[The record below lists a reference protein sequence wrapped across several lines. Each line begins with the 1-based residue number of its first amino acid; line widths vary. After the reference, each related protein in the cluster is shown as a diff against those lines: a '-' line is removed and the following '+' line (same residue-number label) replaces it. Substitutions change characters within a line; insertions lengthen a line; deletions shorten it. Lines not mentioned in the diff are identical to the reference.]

1 MEIPPDNKYLR
12 LLIESTYQNLHSEIE
27 DKKGFGHWNTVG
39 TTLSFLKTATPTEL
53 KEIMVDSDGATSDE
67 EDIPRTLE
75 TTGFDDDDDFEVKLP
90 KKKRL
95 TRGRRPISSSK
106 NLSSDEETEKP
117 PAPPTKGKGKALK
130 RKLILSDH
138 SENA

>member
-1 MEIPPDNKYLR
+1 
-12 LLIESTYQNLHSEIE
+12 
-27 DKKGFGHWNTVG
+27 
-39 TTLSFLKTATPTEL
+39 
-53 KEIMVDSDGATSDE
+53 MVDSDGATSDE

-75 TTGFDDDDDFEVKLP
+75 TTDFDDDDDFEVKSP

-138 SENA
+138 SENARQLNA